1 MDDDRWDE
9 MKAQAC
15 ATIRLCISDQI
26 MYHVMEETSLKKV
39 WETLESKFISKTL
52 TSKLFLKQK
61 LFSLKMQEGS
71 NLTEHINVFNQLVAN
86 LLKVEVKVDD
96 GDGAII
102 LLCSLPSSYE
112 HLVATLTVCK
122 TDITIAEVVAALLAH
137 DQRKKHNAAGDS
149 TGDCLHVRGD
159 QNAGDKKSKRKK
171 KKGPMCFD
179 CGSGDM

>member
-1 MDDDRWDE
+1 MKDLLAQHGISKALSEERPRKVYDERWEE

-26 MYHVMEETSLKKV
+26 MYHVMKETSPKKV
-39 WETLESKFISKTL
+39 WETLESKFMSKTL

-71 NLTEHINVFNQLVAN
+71 DPIEHINVFNQLVTV

-96 GDGAII
+96 RDGVII

-112 HLVATLTVCK
+112 HL
-122 TDITIAEVVAALLAH
+122 ITIY
-137 DQRKKHNAAGDS
+137 
-149 TGDCLHVRGD
+149 
-159 QNAGDKKSKRKK
+159 
-171 KKGPMCFD
+171 
-179 CGSGDM
+179 